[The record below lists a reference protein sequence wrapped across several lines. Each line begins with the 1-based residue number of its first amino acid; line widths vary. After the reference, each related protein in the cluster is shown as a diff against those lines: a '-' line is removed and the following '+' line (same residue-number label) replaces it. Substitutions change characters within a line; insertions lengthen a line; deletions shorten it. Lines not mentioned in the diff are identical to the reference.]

1 MPSGKIDK
9 PIVEDN
15 HDGTVSIHY
24 DPREEGSHELSLK
37 FNGESVQ
44 GKIYNLV
51 SSKLFRSKLFFAQV
65 LRLSSMSIPFRL
77 VSLLPTALV

>member
-1 MPSGKIDK
+1 MPSGNIDK

-37 FNGESVQ
+37 FNGENVQ
-44 GKIYNLV
+44 GKI
-51 SSKLFRSKLFFAQV
+51 SH
-65 LRLSSMSIPFRL
+65 
-77 VSLLPTALV
+77 